1 MKILKLIQKDHFHSR
16 NTMIRYVNR
25 KMILINKL
33 QLNKIKTTYKNHKTN
48 KKPLWIKNLKKNFK
62 TNKN

>member
-1 MKILKLIQKDHFHSR
+1 
-16 NTMIRYVNR
+16 MINR

-33 QLNKIKTTYKNHKTN
+33 KKKFHLNKIKTTYKNHKTN
-48 KKPLWIKNLKKNFK
+48 KKPAWIKNLKKNFK